1 MKRVIC
7 CALALIITVLLA
19 VVCTTAAHAEELPG
33 AQETVQETAQETVQE
48 TEPETEPETS
58 RETTSET
65 TQEAQN
71 TETTEESAGE
81 DSAGEG
87 PSGDGDKLLSEQIW
101 DTILTYKDDLLS
113 LAGLIISI
121 VLAYV
126 FKKGLVPLVER
137 IFAKLS
143 AEIGNSMGKLNESS
157 KTLNGTMKD
166 VKALMEKVEKY
177 SELLNNA
184 KTRED
189 ATARLLYEQT
199 EMLYQLISNSDTTVA
214 VQNKATE
221 VYNASLTA
229 IKAMYGDAGKSEV
242 TKRDE

>member
-1 MKRVIC
+1 MKRVMC
-7 CALALIITVLLA
+7 CALAMMIAVLLA
-19 VVCTTAAHAEELPG
+19 VVCTTTAHAEESV
-33 AQETVQETAQETVQE
+33 ETVYETETAETAAPAE
-48 TEPETEPETS
+48 EP
-58 RETTSET
+58 
-65 TQEAQN
+65 
-71 TETTEESAGE
+71 AGE
-81 DSAGEG
+81 EDR
-87 PSGDGDKLLSEQIW
+87 LLSEQIW

-126 FKKGLVPLVER
+126 FKRGLVPLVER

-143 AEIGNSMGKLNESS
+143 EEIGNGTGKLNESS
-157 KTLNGTMKD
+157 EALNGTLKD
-166 VKALMEKVEKY
+166 VKALMEKVEQY

-184 KTRED
+184 KTREE

-221 VYNASLTA
+221 VYNASIAA
-229 IKAMYGDAGKSEV
+229 IRAMYGNAGLTSEV

>member
-1 MKRVIC
+1 MKRVMC
-7 CALALIITVLLA
+7 CALALMIAVLLA
-19 VVCTTAAHAEELPG
+19 VVCTTTAHAEESV
-33 AQETVQETAQETVQE
+33 ETVYETETAETAAPAE
-48 TEPETEPETS
+48 EP
-58 RETTSET
+58 
-65 TQEAQN
+65 
-71 TETTEESAGE
+71 AGE
-81 DSAGEG
+81 EDR
-87 PSGDGDKLLSEQIW
+87 LLSEHIW

-126 FKKGLVPLVER
+126 FKRGLVPLVER

-143 AEIGNSMGKLNESS
+143 EEIGNGTGKLNESS
-157 KTLNGTMKD
+157 EALNGTLKD
-166 VKALMEKVEKY
+166 VKALMEKVEQY

-184 KTRED
+184 KTREE

-221 VYNASLTA
+221 VYNASIAA
-229 IKAMYGDAGKSEV
+229 IRAMYGNAGLTSEV

>member
-1 MKRVIC
+1 MKRVMC
-7 CALALIITVLLA
+7 CALALMIAVLLA
-19 VVCTTAAHAEELPG
+19 VVCTTTAHAEE
-33 AQETVQETAQETVQE
+33 AVETVYETEAAETAAPAE
-48 TEPETEPETS
+48 EPEG
-58 RETTSET
+58 
-65 TQEAQN
+65 
-71 TETTEESAGE
+71 EE
-81 DSAGEG
+81 DR
-87 PSGDGDKLLSEQIW
+87 LLSEQIW

-126 FKKGLVPLVER
+126 FKRGLVPLVER

-143 AEIGNSMGKLNESS
+143 EEIGNGTGKLNESS
-157 KTLNGTMKD
+157 EALNGTLKD
-166 VKALMEKVEKY
+166 VKALMEKVEQY

-184 KTRED
+184 KTREE

-221 VYNASLTA
+221 VYNASIAA
-229 IKAMYGDAGKSEV
+229 IRAMYGNAGLASEV

>member
-1 MKRVIC
+1 MKRVMC
-7 CALALIITVLLA
+7 CALALMIAVLLA
-19 VVCTTAAHAEELPG
+19 VVCTTTAHAEE
-33 AQETVQETAQETVQE
+33 AVETVYETETAETAAPAE
-48 TEPETEPETS
+48 EP
-58 RETTSET
+58 
-65 TQEAQN
+65 
-71 TETTEESAGE
+71 AGE
-81 DSAGEG
+81 EDR
-87 PSGDGDKLLSEQIW
+87 LLSEQIW

-126 FKKGLVPLVER
+126 FKRGLVPLVER

-143 AEIGNSMGKLNESS
+143 EEIGNGTGKLNESS
-157 KTLNGTMKD
+157 EALNGTLKD
-166 VKALMEKVEKY
+166 VKALMEKVEQY

-184 KTRED
+184 KTREE

-221 VYNASLTA
+221 VYNASIAA
-229 IKAMYGDAGKSEV
+229 IRAMYGNAGLTSEV

>member
-1 MKRVIC
+1 MKRVMC
-7 CALALIITVLLA
+7 CALALMIAVLLA
-19 VVCTTAAHAEELPG
+19 VVCTTTAHAEESV
-33 AQETVQETAQETVQE
+33 ETVYETETAETAAPAE
-48 TEPETEPETS
+48 EP
-58 RETTSET
+58 
-65 TQEAQN
+65 
-71 TETTEESAGE
+71 AGE
-81 DSAGEG
+81 EDR
-87 PSGDGDKLLSEQIW
+87 LLSEQIW

-126 FKKGLVPLVER
+126 FKRGLVPLVER

-143 AEIGNSMGKLNESS
+143 EEIGNGTGKLNESS
-157 KTLNGTMKD
+157 EALNGTLKD
-166 VKALMEKVEKY
+166 VKALMEKVEQY

-184 KTRED
+184 KTREE

-221 VYNASLTA
+221 VYNASIAA
-229 IKAMYGDAGKSEV
+229 IRAMYGNAGLTSEV

>member
-1 MKRVIC
+1 MKRVMC
-7 CALALIITVLLA
+7 CALALMIAVLLA
-19 VVCTTAAHAEELPG
+19 VVCTTTAHAEESV
-33 AQETVQETAQETVQE
+33 ETVYETETAETAAPAE
-48 TEPETEPETS
+48 EP
-58 RETTSET
+58 
-65 TQEAQN
+65 
-71 TETTEESAGE
+71 AGE
-81 DSAGEG
+81 EDR
-87 PSGDGDKLLSEQIW
+87 LLSEQIW

-126 FKKGLVPLVER
+126 FKRGLVPLVER

-143 AEIGNSMGKLNESS
+143 EEIGTGTGKLNESS
-157 KTLNGTMKD
+157 EALNGTLKD
-166 VKALMEKVEKY
+166 VKALMEKVEQY

-184 KTRED
+184 KTREE

-221 VYNASLTA
+221 VYNASIAA
-229 IKAMYGDAGKSEV
+229 IRAMYGNAGLTSEV

>member
-1 MKRVIC
+1 MKRVMC
-7 CALALIITVLLA
+7 CALALMIAVLLA
-19 VVCTTAAHAEELPG
+19 VVCTTTAHAEE
-33 AQETVQETAQETVQE
+33 AVETVYETEAAETAAPAE
-48 TEPETEPETS
+48 EP
-58 RETTSET
+58 
-65 TQEAQN
+65 
-71 TETTEESAGE
+71 AGE
-81 DSAGEG
+81 EDR
-87 PSGDGDKLLSEQIW
+87 LLSEQIW
-101 DTILTYKDDLLS
+101 GTILTYKDDLLS

-126 FKKGLVPLVER
+126 FKRGLVPLVER

-143 AEIGNSMGKLNESS
+143 EEIGNGTGKLNESS
-157 KTLNGTMKD
+157 EALNGTLKD
-166 VKALMEKVEKY
+166 VKALMEKVEQY

-184 KTRED
+184 KTREE

>member
-1 MKRVIC
+1 MKRVMC
-7 CALALIITVLLA
+7 CALALMIAVLLA
-19 VVCTTAAHAEELPG
+19 VVCTTTAHAEE
-33 AQETVQETAQETVQE
+33 AVETVYETEAAETAA
-48 TEPETEPETS
+48 P
-58 RETTSET
+58 
-65 TQEAQN
+65 
-71 TETTEESAGE
+71 TEEPTGE
-81 DSAGEG
+81 E
-87 PSGDGDKLLSEQIW
+87 DKLLSEQIW
-101 DTILTYKDDLLS
+101 DAILTYKDDLLS

-126 FKKGLVPLVER
+126 FKRGLVPLVER

-143 AEIGNSMGKLNESS
+143 EEIGNGTGKLNESS
-157 KTLNGTMKD
+157 EALNGTLKD
-166 VKALMEKVEKY
+166 VKALMEKVEQY

-184 KTRED
+184 KTREE

-221 VYNASLTA
+221 VYNASIAA
-229 IKAMYGDAGKSEV
+229 IRAMYGNAGLTSEV